1 MQLFSARVREGHE
14 KRPMAVWDAC
24 DRPFVYRVDF
34 ERPFALLAQARRTNA
49 AGASA
54 IFDYLWDGSERAHS
68 SSVQDFKSNFN
79 G

>member
-1 MQLFSARVREGHE
+1 
-14 KRPMAVWDAC
+14 MAIRNAG
-24 DRPFVYRVDF
+24 DRPFVYGIDF
-34 ERPFALLAQARRTNA
+34 ERPLALLAQARRTNA
-49 AGASA
+49 AGAAA